1 MRVKFLQDFQGVETG
16 EVFYLRGQVVN
27 LPDTQAER
35 LLRDERVALVPVE
48 VMPAPAV
55 EAAPGPE
62 TDPVLEETKSPEAPK
77 ARRRKS

>member
-16 EVFYLRGQVVN
+16 EVFYLRGQVIN

-35 LLRDERVALVPVE
+35 LLRDERVAL
-48 VMPAPAV
+48 MPAEVPSAAV
-55 EAAPGPE
+55 EAAPEPE
-62 TDPVLEETKSPEAPK
+62 PEPAETKSQEAPK